1 MRYRYPAIA
10 LCVLLGLSSC
20 KRPKAP
26 HDVPDERP
34 NQAAATQPASAQSAT
49 PPSIRPDGGTYSR
62 LQLLRFI
69 RASRL
74 VVAAAEASGRNID
87 AMPESFPAL
96 ALAARD
102 DASLNPALAAG
113 HMRADEWAQ
122 VGERAWLAWGVAQL
136 DYNAEAPLRKN
147 AADLAAARQRLALA
161 EAAVRSG
168 FPILSEEQRAQRIT
182 KAQDEATTATD
193 RAAMWADSA
202 QRLRTQIAEAETAA
216 ESADA
221 AGATGGTANTPP
233 AGPQDLVRDPAIVAP
248 NASGVDGAAGPS
260 PAFQQDPT
268 ALAAAQQQT
277 AQAARAAVATLSQEL
292 AVAERNQQDE
302 RDHAERASLSAEHP
316 DLPRDDVEK
325 MDMFRQAT
333 AAIEQSKAD
342 IQKREQES
350 EVLKARLQDDR
361 RVNAAERQK
370 AAPPADVELLRR
382 YLAEFNEAWGMTV
395 EGRAKPA
402 SRG

>member
-10 LCVLLGLSSC
+10 LCVLLGMSSC

-34 NQAAATQPASAQSAT
+34 NQAAATQPVAAQAT
-49 PPSIRPDGGTYSR
+49 TPSSRPDGGTYSR

-87 AMPESFPAL
+87 AMPEGFPAL

-216 ESADA
+216 ENADA

-233 AGPQDLVRDPAIVAP
+233 AGLQDLVRDPAIVAP
-248 NASGVDGAAGPS
+248 NASGVDGAAGPG
-260 PAFQQDPT
+260 PAFQQDPA